1 MIRSVL
7 DVKGATGS
15 RANRE
20 GNGASNQG
28 RDMHLLTKQRGIGL
42 EKGRRAISGDSDGYT
57 EGCHNTYTL
66 PWYTSTYLYIIKP
79 YMLDHLRYTTVASTV
94 LLRTRPS
101 TKIVT
106 HHCTDCRSVE
116 IDGGR
121 SYRGS
126 SGMIIQGRQ
135 LRPLLLVPS

>member
-7 DVKGATGS
+7 DVEGATGS
-15 RANRE
+15 RAKRE
-20 GNGASNQG
+20 GNRASNQG
-28 RDMHLLTKQRGIGL
+28 RDMHLLTEQRGIGL
-42 EKGRRAISGDSDGYT
+42 EKRRDVISDDSDEHTKGY
-57 EGCHNTYTL
+57 HNTYTST
-66 PWYTSTYLYIIKP
+66 WYTSTYLYIIEP
-79 YMLDHLRYTTVASTV
+79 YSLDHLRYTTIASTV

-101 TKIVT
+101 TKIAI
-106 HHCTDCRSVE
+106 HHCIDCRSVE